1 MCESVPREKCGL
13 VPREQCQE
21 VGVTIIILIIIITFL
36 IVIILTMITTTMV
49 QVAGPVE
56 PGKCRTNTR
65 LACNNQPRQKCGKT
79 VS

>member
-21 VGVTIIILIIIITFL
+21 VGVTITFLMITTTITFL
-36 IVIILTMITTTMV
+36 IITIIITTMV

>member
-21 VGVTIIILIIIITFL
+21 VGVTITFLMIIIIITCL
-36 IVIILTMITTTMV
+36 ITIIAITTMM